1 MLLPLT
7 QISVGGGCGGG
18 GGGQKKK
25 THIKTVFDECAQ
37 KVKILVES
45 FTWHKIETQSILVM
59 ITVEGLV

>member
-1 MLLPLT
+1 M
-7 QISVGGGCGGG
+7 GDGEGAK
-18 GGGQKKK
+18 KKK

-37 KVKILVES
+37 TVKILVES